1 VGEERRRMVVVV
13 VRVVGEERRV
23 GVEVKEGNGEGNG
36 EWEEAIEGRG
46 AVVEDAATTGAEVE
60 AEAEAKVYP
69 SSCGLHEQRAS

>member
-1 VGEERRRMVVVV
+1 MMVVV

-36 EWEEAIEGRG
+36 EWEEAIEGQG

-60 AEAEAKVYP
+60 AEAKVYP
-69 SSCGLHEQRAS
+69 SKCGLHEQRAS